1 MEDAVSL
8 MDLLKRADAS
18 LFPAVDSGELV
29 ELLQNARAELSLDPP
44 SDYMAFLRHSDGAIA
59 NGLMLYGAKARQ
71 IDEAEMP
78 ALIEINVR
86 RRAYREDLADL
97 LQLGEIDDDIV
108 GFHPKDQQYWRIDR
122 MSGECQEKSGN
133 LRDLVERAIAHA

>member
-1 MEDAVSL
+1 MDEPVSL

-18 LFPAVDSGELV
+18 LFPAADSGELV
-29 ELLQNARAELSLDPP
+29 ALLQSARADLSLDPP
-44 SDYMAFLRHSDGAIA
+44 PDYMAFLRQSDGAVA
-59 NGLMLYGAKARQ
+59 DGLMLYGVKARQ

-78 ALIEINVR
+78 ALIEINLR
-86 RRAYREDLADL
+86 RRSYREDLADL

-122 MSGECQEKSGN
+122 TSGECQEKSGN
-133 LRDLVERAIAHA
+133 LRDLVERVVAHG